1 LLKQQLVGKGIGSRI
16 TTVEMRAPKFN
27 WSINIVQM
35 LILHHENEIYGIVW
49 PKVMLGNKITEKK
62 HKNLNAEGA

>member
-1 LLKQQLVGKGIGSRI
+1 
-16 TTVEMRAPKFN
+16 MRAPKFN